1 MDFNMPNGINCL
13 KYQTESET
21 LTGKLCKFKN
31 GKIKWIREKKQFQ
44 QTFVLSHILTLL
56 AKVEDSLEVFVL
68 YSPQTKL
75 WLFSNK
81 GFATFIYI
89 CLQRVFLVELLLVV
103 GLSASE
109 LNSRHSTATQQ
120 STFNSD
126 SEQWNLFSFS
136 FSFIGSIF
144 IHGLQFMHCRVRDNQ
159 WSRRGENR
167 NIPNSPKYRFMTFGC
182 ASLQSP
188 LTTLT
193 TIHLQK

>member
-13 KYQTESET
+13 KYQTESQT

-31 GKIKWIREKKQFQ
+31 GKIKWMLEKK
-44 QTFVLSHILTLL
+44 TISTDIRFVPHFNLTC
-56 AKVEDSLEVFVL
+56 KSWRNSLEVFLL
-68 YSPQTKL
+68 YCPHTKL

-120 STFNSD
+120 STFNS
-126 SEQWNLFSFS
+126 EQWNLFSFS
-136 FSFIGSIF
+136 FAFIGSIF

>member
-75 WLFSNK
+75 WLFSNN

>member
-1 MDFNMPNGINCL
+1 MN
-13 KYQTESET
+13 T
-21 LTGKLCKFKN
+21 
-31 GKIKWIREKKQFQ
+31 REK
-44 QTFVLSHILTLL
+44 TISTDIRFVSHFNLIC
-56 AKVEDSLEVFVL
+56 KSWWDFLEVFL
-68 YSPQTKL
+68 SYSPHTKL
-75 WLFSNK
+75 WNVLK
-81 GFATFIYI
+81 EGFATFIYI

-109 LNSRHSTATQQ
+109 LNSRHSTATVTQQ
-120 STFNSD
+120 STFN

-159 WSRRGENR
+159 WSRGSEGEYR
-167 NIPNSPKYRFMTFGC
+167 NIPNSPKYWFMTFGC

-193 TIHLQK
+193 TIYLQK

>member
-1 MDFNMPNGINCL
+1 M
-13 KYQTESET
+13 T
-21 LTGKLCKFKN
+21 CKR
-31 GKIKWIREKKQFQ
+31 WR
-44 QTFVLSHILTLL
+44 
-56 AKVEDSLEVFVL
+56 DSLEVFLL
-68 YSPQTKL
+68 YSPHTKL

-81 GFATFIYI
+81 VLRL

-109 LNSRHSTATQQ
+109 LNSRHSSATATQQ
-120 STFNSD
+120 STFN

-144 IHGLQFMHCRVRDNQ
+144 IQGLQFMHCRVRDNQ
-159 WSRRGENR
+159 WSRGSEGEYR

-193 TIHLQK
+193 TIYLQK